1 MFWLIN
7 SEFIAHFQHIWT
19 LRIVLLY
26 RKRTS
31 WIFFAHQNLSKLW
44 YGKLNNQSSF
54 FLKMINS
61 AIAANFQHIQN
72 SLALQNNVPVESFL
86 PIILRF
92 LQELERRLLLKIE
105 AVSVWW
111 EECWCW
117 PLGGRWGCKS
127 TKDRLFHS
135 CLCCPTGTG
144 TTFEQF
150 EQLGHGL
157 WGWPSA
163 VLAPPAHDGLDFNEK
178 DGLRWGCCGTGGT
191 LNTGSLENEALRP
204 NLYGA
209 VWDFRGEAIEAVR
222 PCLGGLA
229 VSEDSLHLFGN
240 VGKCILSKDGW
251 KTDSA
256 IPGGIATRCKYKV
269 LGASKQ
275 GS

>member
-1 MFWLIN
+1 MDNRNKLKWVIGTHGNWKKTKSWGPFWSCQL
-7 SEFIAHFQHIWT
+7 SRQCAFSSFLKGHD
-19 LRIVLLY
+19 
-26 RKRTS
+26 
-31 WIFFAHQNLSKLW
+31 WIFGLYVYEKRVHHRIKDLYKN
-44 YGKLNNQSSF
+44 
-54 FLKMINS
+54 I
-61 AIAANFQHIQN
+61 I
-72 SLALQNNVPVESFL
+72 ALQKNIPVESFF

-127 TKDRLFHS
+127 TKERLFHS
-135 CLCCPTGTG
+135 CFCCATGTG

>member
-1 MFWLIN
+1 MIWVIKQSKYFWLIN
-7 SEFIAHFQHIWT
+7 SA
-19 LRIVLLY
+19 VV
-26 RKRTS
+26 
-31 WIFFAHQNLSKLW
+31 
-44 YGKLNNQSSF
+44 
-54 FLKMINS
+54 
-61 AIAANFQHIQN
+61 ANFYLI
-72 SLALQNNVPVESFL
+72 SLVLQKNVPVESFL

-117 PLGGRWGCKS
+117 PRGGRWGCKS
-127 TKDRLFHS
+127 TKERLFHS
-135 CLCCPTGTG
+135 CLCCATG
-144 TTFEQF
+144 TTTFCPTFDWQ
-150 EQLGHGL
+150 QLGHGL

-163 VLAPPAHDGLDFNEK
+163 VPAKLAPPAHDGLEFNEK
-178 DGLRWGCCGTGGT
+178 EGRLWGCCGTGGT

-204 NLYGA
+204 NLYG
-209 VWDFRGEAIEAVR
+209 VWDFRGEASEAVR

-269 LGASKQ
+269 LGLASRAASRPTAAASCATDDVDAVNTTATSSPPAKAPA
-275 GS
+275 